1 MQQTRPTATVRTVPA
16 APIPLWERQ
25 HLFVEPV
32 YADSRP
38 YDKPALEAEGEAD
51 PSDAAA

>member
-1 MQQTRPTATVRTVPA
+1 MQQTRPIATGRPAPA

-32 YADSRP
+32 YADDQP
-38 YDKPALEAEGEAD
+38 
-51 PSDAAA
+51 AAATDCEDDDLERPAA